1 MKMLLNADQSV
12 YIIMI
17 IIITLIHSSSVREK
31 NRPAAVTAFN
41 RGEKWVEHWAEK
53 KHKKE
58 NKDNE
63 IVLSL

>member
-31 NRPAAVTAFN
+31 NLPAAVTAFN
-41 RGEKWVEHWAEK
+41 RGESELNTEQK
-53 KHKKE
+53 KNIKK
-58 NKDNE
+58 KTK
-63 IVLSL
+63 IMRLC